1 MSSLT
6 RAVCRVSPHFPL
18 WAVGPRPVR
27 SPCACYST
35 GTGENAEKGVLAE
48 RPEEQ
53 TELAERSAP
62 VPEWVQ
68 KLQDLKVKLADA
80 PEDKGDIWLAEVPP
94 KPKPVPLIVRARM
107 QREKERLLMEAEEA
121 GELANVDPGVLGPA
135 RTKIFKAA
143 NQESKLHM
151 ARELSYFGRF
161 KKKEGWESK
170 ALRFVFVMIGTAII
184 IYVFMSDEED
194 DLPPEYA
201 TATVEVRE
209 RARERIEKAKI
220 IRTID

>member
-1 MSSLT
+1 MQGEASWSRRSPSPSSVHAHAWVSSCTAALLHMDLLLCSPFLRQVSVLTDGDLLPPAMSSLT

-68 KLQDLKVKLADA
+68 KLQVC
-80 PEDKGDIWLAEVPP
+80 P
-94 KPKPVPLIVRARM
+94 
-107 QREKERLLMEAEEA
+107 
-121 GELANVDPGVLGPA
+121 
-135 RTKIFKAA
+135 
-143 NQESKLHM
+143 
-151 ARELSYFGRF
+151 
-161 KKKEGWESK
+161 
-170 ALRFVFVMIGTAII
+170 
-184 IYVFMSDEED
+184 
-194 DLPPEYA
+194 
-201 TATVEVRE
+201 
-209 RARERIEKAKI
+209 
-220 IRTID
+220 